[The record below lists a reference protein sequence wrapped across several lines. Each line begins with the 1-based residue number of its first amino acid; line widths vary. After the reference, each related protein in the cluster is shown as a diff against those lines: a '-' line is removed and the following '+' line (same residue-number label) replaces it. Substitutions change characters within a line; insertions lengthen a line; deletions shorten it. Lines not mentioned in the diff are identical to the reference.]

1 MSIAGHVPEKDG
13 ILACLLVAEM
23 VARKG
28 KGVKELLGNLLKKV
42 GPLFTKREDVTLDET
57 IQENLAKVQ
66 ENPPDTFAG
75 QPIQSV
81 NRMDGCKFLM
91 ADGSWFLFRPSGTE
105 PFVRCYGESPTQE

>member
-1 MSIAGHVPEKDG
+1 
-13 ILACLLVAEM
+13 M

-28 KGVKELLGNLLKKV
+28 KGVKELLGNLLGKV
-42 GPLFTKREDVTLDET
+42 GPLFTKRDDVTLDEA

-66 ENPPDTFAG
+66 ENPPDMFAG

-105 PFVRCYGESPTQE
+105 PLVRCYGESSTQEGLQEIMVSGKRLLQTGL